1 MSESELSSAVTSA
14 LLKLYQRHNVP
25 MVSQPIV
32 GVGDNAYGQVLRVS
46 WPTIPEAA
54 NVVVKMAPK
63 NEARRSHMH
72 VVDYYAREVFM
83 YQEVFP
89 IFREL
94 SPDRSTYTV
103 APALH
108 ANGLTAPHE
117 FLIFEDLSGRD
128 FRPNSRSTMPTYDIV
143 ICSLKALAE
152 LHACSFILQQRNPAK
167 FKELVNFVKKDNLF
181 TPDIEEVT
189 IEFGKAQL
197 RKARNILNES
207 DGEQVAALKEV
218 LESCEKNLKS
228 LALYCVEGKS
238 QAPYKVICHG
248 DFWNNNILYRHEP
261 NFDQP
266 VEAKLIDFQMSR
278 YAPPVLDIIHYLF
291 ACTEKKLRDDH
302 FSTFM
307 DTYYD
312 TLDQK
317 LATCDL
323 CLGEIYP
330 RSVFNRQLQL
340 FGVYGL
346 IMGAFSLPFFISNAN
361 EVIDI
366 DTVSEAI
373 QDLTTSSDE
382 TKYKELIEEYDMLNA
397 RTLPIFK
404 RRITGIVKDIIKY
417 NMTEPLFKM
426 DSQSVL

>member
-14 LLKLYQRHNVP
+14 LLELYHRENIP
-25 MVSQPIV
+25 MVSQPIA
-32 GVGDNAYGQVLRVS
+32 GVGENAYGQVLRVS

-54 NVVVKMAPK
+54 TVVVKMAPK

-94 SPDRSTYTV
+94 SPDRSMFTV
-103 APALH
+103 APALQ
-108 ANGLTAPHE
+108 ANGLKAPDE
-117 FLIFEDLSGRD
+117 FLIFEDLSGSG
-128 FRPNSRSTMPTYDIV
+128 FRPNSRSIMPTYDIV

-152 LHACSFILQQRNPAK
+152 LHACSFILQKQNPAK
-167 FKELVNFVKKDNLF
+167 FKESVEFVKKDNLF
-181 TPDIEEVT
+181 TPNIEEVT

-197 RKARNILNES
+197 RKARNILDES
-207 DGEQVAALKEV
+207 DGDQVAALKEV
-218 LESCEKNLKS
+218 LERCEKHLKS
-228 LALYCVEGKS
+228 LALYCVDGKS
-238 QAPYKVICHG
+238 AAPHSVICHG

-278 YAPPVLDIIHYLF
+278 FAPPVLDIVHYLY
-291 ACTEKKLRDDH
+291 ACTEKPLRDEH

-307 DTYYD
+307 DAYYD

-317 LATCDL
+317 LTSCDL
-323 CLGEIYP
+323 RLEEIYP

-340 FGVYGL
+340 YGVYGL
-346 IMGAFSLPFFISNAN
+346 IMGAFSLPFFISNAS

-373 QDLTTSSDE
+373 QDLSTSSDE
-382 TKYKELIEEYDMLNA
+382 PKYKELIEEYEMLNA

-404 RRITGIVKDIIKY
+404 RRIIGIVKDLIKY
-417 NMTEPLFKM
+417 NMTEPLFQM
-426 DSQSVL
+426 DS